1 MKKLSVLL
9 CFIFSLALVPAVI
22 HAQEEEA
29 QQLLLD
35 VAKLIELKRILSDL
49 KKGYQIV
56 SKGYNTVKDLSQGNF
71 SLHKTFLDGLMAVSP
86 AVRDYKK
93 VGDIVA
99 CELQIIKEYKAA
111 LNRFK
116 QDMNFNEQEITYIG
130 QVYSNLTGET
140 LKNLD
145 ALSTIITAS
154 KLRMSDD
161 ERLSAIDELFSDM
174 QDKLS
179 FLHHFNNSTTIL
191 ALQRAKERNNI
202 QAVRAIYGI
211 K

>member
-1 MKKLSVLL
+1 MKKLFILL
-9 CFIFSLALVPAVI
+9 VFAFSLALVPTGV
-22 HAQEEEA
+22 HAQQEEA

-35 VAKLIELKRILSDL
+35 VAKLIELKKILSDL
-49 KKGYQIV
+49 KTGYQIV
-56 SKGYNTVKDLSQGNF
+56 SKGYNTIKNLSEGNF

-86 AVRDYKK
+86 AVRNYKK
-93 VGDIVA
+93 VAGIVA

-111 LNRFK
+111 FNRFK
-116 QDMNFNEQEITYIG
+116 QDKNFNEQEIIYIA
-130 QVYSNLTGET
+130 QVYSSLTGES

-154 KLRMSDD
+154 KLRMSDE
-161 ERLSAIDELFSDM
+161 ERLSAIDDLFTDM

-191 ALQRAKERNNI
+191 ALQRAKEQNNI
-202 QAVRAIYGI
+202 QAVRGIYGI

>member
-1 MKKLSVLL
+1 MKKLSVLF

-93 VGDIVA
+93 AGDIVA

-116 QDMNFNEQEITYIG
+116 LDKNFNEQEISYIA

-191 ALQRAKERNNI
+191 ALQRAKDRNNI

>member
-1 MKKLSVLL
+1 MKKLSILL
-9 CFIFSLALVPAVI
+9 VFAFSLAFVPAGV
-22 HAQEEEA
+22 HAQQEEA

-35 VAKLIELKRILSDL
+35 VAKLIELKKILSDL
-49 KKGYQIV
+49 KTGYQIV
-56 SKGYNTVKDLSQGNF
+56 SKGYNTIKNLSEGNF
-71 SLHKTFLDGLMAVSP
+71 NLHKSFLDALMAVSP
-86 AVRDYKK
+86 AVRDYRK
-93 VGDIVA
+93 VADIVA

-111 LNRFK
+111 FSRFK
-116 QDMNFNEQEITYIG
+116 QDKNFNEQEIIYIA
-130 QVYSNLTGET
+130 QVYSSLTGES

-154 KLRMSDD
+154 KLRMSDE
-161 ERLSAIDELFSDM
+161 ERLSAIDDLFTDM

-179 FLHHFNNSTTIL
+179 FLHHFNNSTTVL

-202 QAVRAIYGI
+202 QAVRGIYGI